1 MARINIAH
9 GAARPAGLGPNE
21 PWLDDATGIMYVGD
35 RPVTGSNRNILVNG
49 DFQVNQ
55 RGQSRYTGF
64 GYTVDMWKIE
74 SQEGTSIDVQGDGV
88 QAVLSTG
95 YGSLTQPVEGAR
107 NYRGLTLTASVEVE
121 RCSGG
126 NTFLYINEG
135 IRQAGIEI
143 DGPGIY
149 TVTRQIENTANVLYV
164 RLQNNHATETT
175 TIKIKR
181 AKLEL
186 GPISTLALDG
196 PVDYGAE
203 LLRCQRYYV
212 NYPDRIYLP
221 GASNNTGTF
230 FYALVNLPTTM
241 RIAPTVTSG
250 NGIQLDVGGTRPEAN
265 IAYTG
270 IVHATTSRLTLKYT
284 PTTAIPADQAGVI
297 LVESMALSTEL

>member
-9 GAARPAGLGPNE
+9 GAARPAGLGPSE

-64 GYTVDMWKIE
+64 GYAVDMWKIE

-88 QAVLSTG
+88 QAVLSAG
-95 YGSLTQPVEGAR
+95 YGSLTQAVEGAR

-126 NTFLYINEG
+126 NTFLYINDG

-196 PVDYGAE
+196 PADYGAE
-203 LLRCQRYYV
+203 LARCQRYLYV
-212 NYPDRIYLP
+212 FNGSNAIWVGSGTIGPNNLDAMIPLPVPMRILP
-221 GASNNTGTF
+221 SVTGTYNF
-230 FYALVNLPTTM
+230 FNGVRKEPGPTIMPISMTCNALYVSGRNTT
-241 RIAPTVTSG
+241 TVTTV
-250 NGIQLDVGGTRPEAN
+250 QTVF
-265 IAYTG
+265 
-270 IVHATTSRLTLKYT
+270 LTLTDNKK
-284 PTTAIPADQAGVI
+284 
-297 LVESMALSTEL
+297 LLLSAEP